1 MSNLALHRV
10 DHVSNLALHK
20 VDTGTS
26 NLAIHKVDTG
36 TVPTCNLAIRVI
48 WPYGRYGTYPA
59 LRHSGCF
66 NWLTCHMNT

>member
-26 NLAIHKVDTG
+26 NLAIHKVDTYG
-36 TVPTCNLAIRVI
+36 TIPPMVPTVPVLFA
-48 WPYGRYGTYPA
+48 
-59 LRHSGCF
+59 S
-66 NWLTCHMNT
+66 

>member
-26 NLAIHKVDTG
+26 NLAIPVHKVDTYG
-36 TVPTCNLAIRVI
+36 TIPPMVPTVPVLFA
-48 WPYGRYGTYPA
+48 
-59 LRHSGCF
+59 S
-66 NWLTCHMNT
+66 